1 MNIFIADNA
10 KTPAMGKPKKKPPVP
25 TVALPT
31 PSANGKGPSYLPAGQ
46 TRRMALILFFF
57 SFLLYANTLGHEYAQ
72 DDAIVITDNM
82 FTAQGIKGI
91 PGILQYDTF
100 YGFFKEPGKAR
111 LVAGGRY
118 RPLSLVTFAMEV
130 QAFGQSPL
138 MGHLI
143 NALLYGATTVLFF
156 LALLLFFPPGKFGA
170 SAWFTCFGAALL
182 FAAHPIHTEAVA
194 NIKGRDEILALL
206 GSLSALYFALRAVR
220 DRRPVFHLAGAVCLF
235 LGLLSKENA
244 ITFLAL
250 IPLGLYYFTKSDLLT
265 VLKSS
270 LPYAAAVILFL
281 LIRGSVLGWELGAPP
296 MELMNNPYLKWDGN
310 QYIPYT
316 AAERFSTAV
325 YTLGRYIQLLVFPH
339 PLTHDY
345 YPKHIDLVK
354 PSDVR
359 FLLSLFLHLGLVAYA
374 VWGLIK
380 KTPLSFAVWLYLI
393 PLSLVSNLV
402 FPIGTHMAERLLFM
416 PSTGFALAAALL
428 ILPVK
433 KREKPRQ
440 NLLVAVLAVI
450 ALLFGL
456 RTVARNPVWKNN
468 FTLFTSDITV
478 SGNSAKLRNAVA
490 GELVVQSEREPD
502 SLRKITML
510 NEAKGHAQKA
520 IELHP
525 VYTNAYLIKG
535 NAHFYLKE
543 YDLAIQAYRQALAIN
558 PEYKEAL
565 QNLPLALRDG
575 GRYFGEVE
583 GNLSKAITCLKEAET
598 YQPNDYETLRLLGV
612 AHGVGQQHA
621 LAIDYFTRAAN
632 LRPEIAD
639 AWLNLSTAYFASG
652 DAAQGQVYLDKAKR
666 IDPNV
671 GQR

>member
-1 MNIFIADNA
+1 MS
-10 KTPAMGKPKKKPPVP
+10 KPKKKPPVP
-25 TVALPT
+25 KEAIPPPSSNDKHLP
-31 PSANGKGPSYLPAGQ
+31 SLPAGM
-46 TRRMALILFFF
+46 TRRLALILFFF
-57 SFLLYANTLGHEYAQ
+57 SFLLYANTLGHGYAQ

-82 FTAQGIKGI
+82 FTTQGIKGI

-118 RPLSLVTFAMEV
+118 RPLSLVTFALEI
-130 QAFGQSPL
+130 QAFGQSPFA
-138 MGHLI
+138 GHFL
-143 NALLYGATTVLFF
+143 NALLYGATAVLFF
-156 LALLLFFPPGKFGA
+156 LVLLLIFPPEKFGQ
-170 SAWFTCFGAALL
+170 SSWYTCFGAALL

-194 NIKGRDEILALL
+194 NIKGRDEILALM
-206 GSLSALYFALRAVR
+206 GSLSALYFALRSLCA
-220 DRRPVFHLAGAVCLF
+220 RRPALHLAGAACLF
-235 LGLLSKENA
+235 LGLMSKENA

-250 IPLGLYYFTKSDLLT
+250 IPLALYYFTKSSIGST
-265 VLKSS
+265 LKAT

-281 LIRGSVLGWELGAPP
+281 LIRGSILGWKMGAPP
-296 MELMNNPYLKWDGN
+296 MEFMNNPYLKWAEN

-316 AAERFSTAV
+316 GGERFSTAI
-325 YTLGRYIQLLVFPH
+325 YTLGRYLQLLIFPH

-345 YPKHIDLVK
+345 YPKHIDLIK
-354 PSDVR
+354 PSDLR
-359 FLLSLFLHLGLVAYA
+359 FLLPFILHLGLVVYGI
-374 VWGLIK
+374 WGLRK

-393 PLSLVSNLV
+393 PLSIVSNLV

-428 ILPVK
+428 ILPLK

-440 NLLVAVLAVI
+440 NLLTAVLIGVSI
-450 ALLFGL
+450 LFGL
-456 RTVARNPVWKNN
+456 RTVARNPVWKDN
-468 FTLFTSDITV
+468 FTLFTSDVAV

-490 GELVVQSEREPD
+490 GELVTQSEREPD

-510 NEAKGHAQKA
+510 NQAKGHAQKA

-525 VYTNAYLIKG
+525 LYTNAYLIKG

-543 YDLAIQAYRQALAIN
+543 YDLAIQAYRQALTIN

-575 GRYFGEVE
+575 GRYFGETE
-583 GNLSKAITCLKEAET
+583 GNLTKAIAYLKEAEK

-612 AHGVGQQHA
+612 AHGVSQQHA
-621 LAIDYFTRAAN
+621 LAIDYFSRAAK

-652 DAAQGQVYLDKAKR
+652 DAMQGQAYLEKAKSL
-666 IDPNV
+666 DPNA

>member
-1 MNIFIADNA
+1 
-10 KTPAMGKPKKKPPVP
+10 MGKPKKKPPVP

-31 PSANGKGPSYLPAGQ
+31 PSANGKGPFPLPAGY
-46 TRRMALILFFF
+46 TRRLALILFFF

-82 FTAQGIKGI
+82 FTTQGIKGI

-118 RPLSLVTFAMEV
+118 RPFSLVTFALEV
-130 QAFGQSPL
+130 QAFGQSPFV
-138 MGHLI
+138 GHLF
-143 NALLYGATTVLFF
+143 NALLYGATAVLFF
-156 LALLLFFPPGKFGA
+156 LTLLLFFPPGKFGL
-170 SAWFTCFGAALL
+170 SAWYTCFGAALL

-206 GSLSALYFALRAVR
+206 GSLAALYFALRSTR
-220 DRRPVFHLAGAVCLF
+220 DQRPFLHLAGAACLF
-235 LGLLSKENA
+235 LGLMSKENA

-250 IPLGLYYFTKSDLLT
+250 VPLALYYFTKSDIRSI
-265 VLKSS
+265 LKST
-270 LPYAAAVILFL
+270 LPYAAAVVLFL
-281 LIRGSVLGWELGAPP
+281 LIRGSVLGWKLGEPP
-296 MELMNNPYLKWDGN
+296 MEFMNNPYLKWAGN

-325 YTLGRYIQLLVFPH
+325 YTLGRYLQLLVLPY

-354 PSDVR
+354 PSDFR
-359 FLLSLFLHLGLVAYA
+359 FLLSFFLHLGLLVYA
-374 VWGLIK
+374 VWGLRK

-393 PLSLVSNLV
+393 PLSIVSNLV

-416 PSTGFALAAALL
+416 PSTGFALAAAIM
-428 ILPVK
+428 ILPFK
-433 KREKPRQ
+433 KRGKTRQ
-440 NLLVAVLAVI
+440 NLLVAILIGI
-450 ALLFGL
+450 AFLFGL

-468 FTLFTSDITV
+468 YTLFISDIAI

-502 SLRKITML
+502 SLRKIDML

-525 VYTNAYLIKG
+525 TYTNAYLIKG

-583 GNLSKAITCLKEAET
+583 GNLSKAIDYLKAAET

-621 LAIDYFTRAAN
+621 LAIDYFTRAAR

-639 AWLNLSTAYFASG
+639 AWLNLSTACFASG
-652 DAAQGQVYLDKAKR
+652 NAAQGQAYLDKAR
-666 IDPNV
+666 SIDPNV

>member
-1 MNIFIADNA
+1 
-10 KTPAMGKPKKKPPVP
+10 MGKPKKKPPVP

-31 PSANGKGPSYLPAGQ
+31 PSANGKGPFPLPAGY
-46 TRRMALILFFF
+46 TRRLALILFFF

-82 FTAQGIKGI
+82 FTTQGIKGI

-118 RPLSLVTFAMEV
+118 RPFSLVTFALEV
-130 QAFGQSPL
+130 QAFGQSPFV
-138 MGHLI
+138 GHLF
-143 NALLYGATTVLFF
+143 NALLYGATAVLFF
-156 LALLLFFPPGKFGA
+156 LTLLLFFPPGKFGL
-170 SAWFTCFGAALL
+170 SAWYTCFGAALL

-206 GSLSALYFALRAVR
+206 GSLAALYFALRSTR
-220 DRRPVFHLAGAVCLF
+220 DQRPFLHLAGAACLF
-235 LGLLSKENA
+235 LGLMSKENA

-250 IPLGLYYFTKSDLLT
+250 VPLALYYFTKSDIRSI
-265 VLKSS
+265 LKST
-270 LPYAAAVILFL
+270 LPYAAAVVLFL
-281 LIRGSVLGWELGAPP
+281 LIRGSVLGWKLGEPP
-296 MELMNNPYLKWDGN
+296 MEFMNNPYLKWAGN

-325 YTLGRYIQLLVFPH
+325 YTLGRYLQLLVLPY

-354 PSDVR
+354 PSDFR
-359 FLLSLFLHLGLVAYA
+359 FLLSFFLHLGLLVYA
-374 VWGLIK
+374 VWGLRK

-393 PLSLVSNLV
+393 PLSIVSNLV

-416 PSTGFALAAALL
+416 PSTGFALAAAIM
-428 ILPVK
+428 ILPFK

-440 NLLVAVLAVI
+440 NLLVAILIGI
-450 ALLFGL
+450 AFLFGL

-468 FTLFTSDITV
+468 YTLFISDIAI

-502 SLRKITML
+502 SLRKIDML

-525 VYTNAYLIKG
+525 TYTNAYLIKG

-583 GNLSKAITCLKEAET
+583 GNLSKAIDYLKAAET

-621 LAIDYFTRAAN
+621 LAIDYFTRAAR

-639 AWLNLSTAYFASG
+639 AWLNLSTACFASG
-652 DAAQGQVYLDKAKR
+652 NAAQGQAYLDKAR
-666 IDPNV
+666 SIDPNV